1 MTGTSSE
8 INKYRDYYADLELP
22 PTADTNDIKRN
33 HRKLALRYHPDRNFK
48 EDTEEKFKIIKTAYD
63 ILSDPEQKALHDER
77 RHNNPG
83 PSEYPTPRQPNQAR
97 AGTTPWR
104 EEQPQRYYHF
114 AEPKAKVNNGAPT
127 TAAGRKRQTPHPPS
141 PRKASARGSAEAS
154 FGSRNN
160 GSHSRT
166 DSRAER
172 PEKSSNYRPAHTS
185 SPYAGSPN
193 PDTSAQ
199 APPPVPQ
206 SPSSTAKTDPPNT
219 MDKDNTPPT
228 NSTPAHQP
236 PEFPVPQ
243 PAQTTS
249 SHHPFEPPK
258 QPQQPA
264 ESKQSSGTIPM
275 PSAGQD
281 TNDEPAWTEWRSD
294 NTPNANE
301 KRPGNPKTPFDLGKE
316 GSGGGREF
324 LKVCAL
330 SFPTPPTA
338 PQIPALIHGV
348 QPSETDRETYL
359 EDFKNYL
366 KQWNLFKIQIIG
378 HYCAR
383 KETIT
388 KLQNS
393 GSGDIQQYYD
403 WLVQDDDVRGLF
415 IEAGEEH
422 ERQFRQFR
430 EFMMSL
436 SSSNTGYGDK

>member
-48 EDTEEKFKIIKTAYD
+48 EDTEEKFKIIQTAYD

-172 PEKSSNYRPAHTS
+172 REKSSNYRPAHTS

-228 NSTPAHQP
+228 NSTPPHQP
-236 PEFPVPQ
+236 PEFPFPQ
-243 PAQTTS
+243 PAQTTAS
-249 SHHPFEPPK
+249 PHPVEPPK
-258 QPQQPA
+258 RSQQPA
-264 ESKQSSGTIPM
+264 ELKQSSGRIPM
-275 PSAGQD
+275 PPAAQD
-281 TNDEPAWTEWRSD
+281 TNVKPASPEWESG
-294 NTPNANE
+294 NVETPNANE
-301 KRPGNPKTPFDLGKE
+301 E
-316 GSGGGREF
+316 
-324 LKVCAL
+324 

-338 PQIPALIHGV
+338 PQIPASIDGV
-348 QPSETDRETYL
+348 QPSVSDSETYL
-359 EDFKNYL
+359 KDFKNYL
-366 KQWNLFKIQIIG
+366 EQWNLFKNRIIG
-378 HYCAR
+378 HYRKR

-388 KLQNS
+388 ELQNS
-393 GSGDIQQYYD
+393 GSDDIQQYYD

-415 IEAGEEH
+415 IAACEEH

-430 EFMMSL
+430 EFMMLFL